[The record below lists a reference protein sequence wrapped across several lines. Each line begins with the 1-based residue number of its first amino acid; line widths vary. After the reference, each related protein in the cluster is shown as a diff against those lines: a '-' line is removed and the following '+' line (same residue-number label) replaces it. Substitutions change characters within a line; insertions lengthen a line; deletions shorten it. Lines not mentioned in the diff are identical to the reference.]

1 MGRRTD
7 SVEVPVKGF
16 EAMTEALHMT
26 LPARAENV
34 SLVRHA
40 LAGYAQRVGMDEER
54 IGDLKTVVTE
64 ACMNVVVHAYD
75 NGDGPLEVVAG
86 ADAEEVTVVVRDS
99 GHGLQPQSGTEKP
112 SLRLGL
118 TLIAA
123 LTTSFEIAGGT
134 GRGTRVTAR
143 VPLAEAARNEPGP
156 RASQTNLPTAAVEVG
171 AADLAGPVLERLF
184 GAVAARQN
192 LQVDRLSDAMLLTD
206 ALGESGSDSFA
217 DARLRFIVD
226 DPGDFIVLR
235 IGPLTKGGAESLRDG
250 LRLPGDASLEV
261 LADDV
266 GIESDGDGEYLAVKF
281 HVAG

>member
-1 MGRRTD
+1 
-7 SVEVPVKGF
+7 
-16 EAMTEALHMT
+16 MT

-75 NGDGPLEVVAG
+75 DSGGPLDVVAG
-86 ADAEEVTVVVRDS
+86 SDDEEVTVVVRDS
-99 GHGLQPQSGTEKP
+99 GHGLQPKSGTDKP

-134 GRGTRVTAR
+134 GRGTHVTAR
-143 VPLAEAARNEPGP
+143 VPLAEPASNDPGPDAAR
-156 RASQTNLPTAAVEVG
+156 SDLPAAAFEIG
-171 AADLAGPVLERLF
+171 AVDLTGPVLERIF

-206 ALGESGSDSFA
+206 ALSEAGTAEFA
-217 DARLRFIVD
+217 DDRLRFVVD
-226 DPGDFIVLR
+226 DPSGHIVLR
-235 IGPLTKGGAESLRDG
+235 IGPLNQGGAESLRTG
-250 LRLPGDASLEV
+250 LRLPGDASLEL
-261 LADDV
+261 LADEV
-266 GIESDGDGEYLAVKF
+266 GIESREDGEYLAVTF
-281 HVAG
+281 NVSE

>member
-1 MGRRTD
+1 
-7 SVEVPVKGF
+7 
-16 EAMTEALHMT
+16 MTEALHMT

-75 NGDGPLEVVAG
+75 DGGGPLEVVAG
-86 ADAEEVTVVVRDS
+86 ADDEEVTVVVRDS
-99 GHGLQPQSGTEKP
+99 GHGLQPQSGTDKP

-143 VPLAEAARNEPGP
+143 VPLAEPARNDPGP
-156 RASQTNLPTAAVEVG
+156 GAALTNLPTAAVEVG

-192 LQVDRLSDAMLLTD
+192 LQIDRLSDAMLLTD
-206 ALGESGSDSFA
+206 ALGESGSGSFT
-217 DARLRFIVD
+217 DDRLRFIVD
-226 DPGDFIVLR
+226 DPNDDIVLR
-235 IGPLTKGGAESLRDG
+235 IGPLANGGAEDLRNN

-261 LADDV
+261 LADEVD
-266 GIESDGDGEYLAVKF
+266 IESSGDGEYLAVTF
-281 HVAG
+281 RVAG

>member
-1 MGRRTD
+1 MAD
-7 SVEVPVKGF
+7 
-16 EAMTEALHMT
+16 ALQMT

-40 LAGYAQRVGMDEER
+40 LAGYAQRLGMDEDR

-64 ACMNVVVHAYD
+64 ACMNVVVHAYED
-75 NGDGPLEVVAG
+75 GEGPLEVLAG
-86 ADAEEVTVVVRDS
+86 ADGDEVTVVVRDS
-99 GHGLQPQSGTEKP
+99 GHGLQPQSGADKP

-143 VPLAEAARNEPGP
+143 VPLSSPARNDPGP
-156 RASQTNLPTAAVEVG
+156 GASQTGLPTAAVEVA
-171 AADLAGPVLERLF
+171 AADLAGPVLERIF

-206 ALGESGSDSFA
+206 ALGEAGAGRS
-217 DARLRFIVD
+217 DARLRFVVD
-226 DPGDFIVLR
+226 DPDGRIVLR
-235 IGPLTKGGAESLRDG
+235 IGPLDSGGAENLRKD
-250 LRLPGDASLEV
+250 LRLPGDTSLEV

-266 GIESDGDGEYLAVKF
+266 GIESGDDGEYLAITYN
-281 HVAG
+281 VAN

>member
-1 MGRRTD
+1 MAD
-7 SVEVPVKGF
+7 
-16 EAMTEALHMT
+16 ALHMT

-64 ACMNVVVHAYD
+64 ACMNVVVHAYE

-86 ADAEEVTVVVRDS
+86 ADEDEITVIVRDL
-99 GHGLQPQSGTEKP
+99 GHGLQPQSGTDKP

-143 VPLAEAARNEPGP
+143 VPLADAARNDPAPGAAQP
-156 RASQTNLPTAAVEVG
+156 GLPTASVEVG
-171 AADLAGPVLERLF
+171 AAELAGPVLERIF

-206 ALGESGSDSFA
+206 ALGEAGAGRFA

-226 DPGDFIVLR
+226 DPEGRIVLR
-235 IGPLTKGGAESLRDG
+235 IGPLAAGGAEELRNG

-266 GIESDGDGEYLAVKF
+266 SIESTDDGEYLAVTYN
-281 HVAG
+281 VAE

>member
-1 MGRRTD
+1 ML
-7 SVEVPVKGF
+7 VEPL
-16 EAMTEALHMT
+16 ETMTEALHMT

-75 NGDGPLEVVAG
+75 DGGGPLEIVAG
-86 ADAEEVTVVVRDS
+86 ADDEEVTVVIRDS

-143 VPLAEAARNEPGP
+143 VPLAEPARNDPGP
-156 RASQTNLPTAAVEVG
+156 GAGATSLPTAAVEVG

-206 ALGESGSDSFA
+206 ALGESGSGSFA
-217 DARLRFIVD
+217 DKRLRFVVD
-226 DPGDFIVLR
+226 DPDDVILLR
-235 IGPLTKGGAESLRDG
+235 IGPLTNGGAEDLRNN
-250 LRLPGDASLEV
+250 LRLPGEASLEV
-261 LADDV
+261 LADEV
-266 GIESDGDGEYLAVKF
+266 GIESDGDGEYLAVTF
-281 HVAG
+281 RVAG

>member
-1 MGRRTD
+1 ML
-7 SVEVPVKGF
+7 VEWLDT
-16 EAMTEALHMT
+16 MTEALHMT

-75 NGDGPLEVVAG
+75 DGGGPLEVIAG
-86 ADAEEVTVVVRDS
+86 ADDEEVTVVVRDS
-99 GHGLQPQSGTEKP
+99 GHGLQPQTGTEKP

-143 VPLAEAARNEPGP
+143 VPLAEPASNDPGP
-156 RASQTNLPTAAVEVG
+156 GAALTGLPTAAVEVG

-206 ALGESGSDSFA
+206 ALGESGIDNFA
-217 DARLRFIVD
+217 DDRLRFIVD
-226 DPGDFIVLR
+226 DPDDVILLR
-235 IGPLTKGGAESLRDG
+235 IGPLTNGGAEELRSG

-261 LADDV
+261 LADEV
-266 GIESDGDGEYLAVKF
+266 GIESGEDGEYLAVTF
-281 HVAG
+281 RVAG

>member
-1 MGRRTD
+1 
-7 SVEVPVKGF
+7 
-16 EAMTEALHMT
+16 MTEALHIT

-75 NGDGPLEVVAG
+75 DGGGPLEIVAG
-86 ADAEEVTVVVRDS
+86 ADDEEVTVVVRDS
-99 GHGLQPQSGTEKP
+99 GHGLQPQSGTDRP

-143 VPLAEAARNEPGP
+143 VPLADAARNDPGP
-156 RASQTNLPTAAVEVG
+156 GASLTDLPTAAVEVG

-192 LQVDRLSDAMLLTD
+192 LQVDRLSDAMMLTD
-206 ALGESGSDSFA
+206 AIGESGGAGFA
-217 DARLRFIVD
+217 DGRLRFIVD
-226 DPGDFIVLR
+226 DPEDAIVLR
-235 IGPLTKGGAESLRDG
+235 IGPLADGGADELRRG

-266 GIESDGDGEYLAVKF
+266 RTEAGEDGEYLSVKF

>member
-1 MGRRTD
+1 
-7 SVEVPVKGF
+7 
-16 EAMTEALHMT
+16 MT

-75 NGDGPLEVVAG
+75 GDGIGPLEVVAG
-86 ADAEEVTVVVRDS
+86 ADDQEVTVVVSDS
-99 GHGLQPQSGTEKP
+99 GHGLQPQANSDKP

-134 GRGTRVTAR
+134 GRGTRVTTR
-143 VPLAEAARNEPGP
+143 VPLVEAADNDRERG
-156 RASQTNLPTAAVEVG
+156 AAVTDLPTAAVEVG

-217 DARLRFIVD
+217 DDRLRFVVD
-226 DPGDFIVLR
+226 DPGDAIVLR

-266 GIESDGDGEYLAVKF
+266 GIETGDDGEYLAVKF
-281 HVAG
+281 DVAG

>member
-1 MGRRTD
+1 MAD
-7 SVEVPVKGF
+7 
-16 EAMTEALHMT
+16 ALQMT

-40 LAGYAQRVGMDEER
+40 LAGYAQQLGMDEER
-54 IGDLKTVVTE
+54 VGDLKTVVTE
-64 ACMNVVVHAYD
+64 ACMNVVVHAYED
-75 NGDGPLEVVAG
+75 EDGPLEVVARANG
-86 ADAEEVTVVVRDS
+86 DEIEVVVRDS
-99 GHGLQPQSGTEKP
+99 GHGLQPQSGADRP

-143 VPLAEAARNEPGP
+143 VPLAHAARNDPAPG
-156 RASQTNLPTAAVEVG
+156 ASQTGLPTASVEVS
-171 AADLAGPVLERLF
+171 AAELAGPVLERIF

-206 ALGESGSDSFA
+206 ALGEA
-217 DARLRFIVD
+217 DAGRSDAGLRFAVD
-226 DPGDFIVLR
+226 DPDGRIVLR
-235 IGPLTKGGAESLRDG
+235 IGPLADGGAEKLRND

-266 GIESDGDGEYLAVKF
+266 GTETTDEGEYLSITYNVS
-281 HVAG
+281 G